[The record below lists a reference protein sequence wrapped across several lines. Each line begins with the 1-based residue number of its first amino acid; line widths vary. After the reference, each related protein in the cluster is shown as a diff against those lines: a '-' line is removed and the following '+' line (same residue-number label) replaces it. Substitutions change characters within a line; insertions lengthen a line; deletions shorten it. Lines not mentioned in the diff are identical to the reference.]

1 MKVRDFIKDIFDRYV
16 QHDVAQTAGQIAYFG
31 FLSLFP
37 FIIYMNFIIH
47 QMHLSTEEVM
57 SGVSLLLPE
66 EIASFIT
73 SYAEYISGQNSWWI
87 LAIGIFS
94 TVYLLSAVI
103 RSMEQAVAKAYD
115 ITTRRTFLKSIA
127 VSGISVVCIGLMLIA
142 AALFVIFSRGPVIYI
157 FGLLGLTDMVG
168 AVLVLKWAFV
178 VFVMIIVFSL
188 IYKLIPN
195 KKISFSEVVPGTVFA
210 VIGFIV
216 LSVAFGLYVS
226 FAMGAA
232 SIYGY
237 IGTVFVALMWIYSI
251 GTIFILGAEIN
262 GYFDDKRS

>member
-1 MKVRDFIKDIFDRYV
+1 MVKDFIKGIFERYMK
-16 QHDVAQTAGQIAYFG
+16 HDVAQTAGQIAYFG

-37 FIIYMNFIIH
+37 FIIYMNFVIH
-47 QMHLSTEEVM
+47 QLHLSTAEIM
-57 SGVSLLLPE
+57 SGVSLILPE
-66 EIASFIT
+66 QIAGFI
-73 SYAEYISGQNSWWI
+73 SAYAEYISAENSWWI

-115 ITTRRTFLKSIA
+115 IKTRRTFLKSIA
-127 VSGISVVCIGLMLIA
+127 VSGISVICIGLMLIA
-142 AALFVIFSRGPVIYI
+142 AAMFVILSRKPVRYI
-157 FGLLGLTDMVG
+157 LGVLGLADMVSI
-168 AVLVLKWAFV
+168 VLLLKWAFV
-178 VFVMIIVFSL
+178 IFLMIVVFSL

-195 KKISFSEVVPGTVFA
+195 KKITFSSVVLGTIFA
-210 VIGFIV
+210 VVGFLV
-216 LSVAFGLYVS
+216 LSAAFGLYVS
-226 FAMGAA
+226 FAVGAA

-262 GYFDDKRS
+262 GYFDSKQN